1 MRGLL
6 RADAAHMVRLNR
18 SSRRF
23 CELMEADIAEANPAV
38 LEREDCTLVAWYP
51 SLYAPRTGGAYGSHH
66 RTAGIA
72 GRTRRRG
79 NKGEKPADLP
89 VFQSSRFE
97 FVINL
102 NTAKKLGL
110 TVPSGLS
117 SMADE
122 VIE

>member
-1 MRGLL
+1 VALYQGK
-6 RADAAHMVRLNR
+6 RLVTIAR
-18 SSRRF
+18 SGRPSSRH
-23 CELMEADIAEANPAV
+23 L
-38 LEREDCTLVAWYP
+38 
-51 SLYAPRTGGAYGSHH
+51 
-66 RTAGIA
+66 IA

-97 FVINL
+97 FVIDL